1 MRSLRLL
8 LMLCCCLI
16 LLAPLAAA
24 GQAESS
30 AAAVRE
36 ELRQRLEATSLPEA
50 LTIRRISL
58 SSADLITP
66 YYQQHLYQAAWIEES
81 GLPGASAAELLVAI
95 TAVADEGL
103 VPEQYHLKALRA
115 LASILAAKPS
125 PTLAADLDL
134 LLSDAFLLLGSHLLN
149 GRVNPQTGEPLE
161 GVAVNQEELL
171 DALNRVVTGD
181 DEVQTVLEELL
192 PHQAG
197 YRDLRA
203 ALGAYRLLADQGGWP
218 MLPGGPNLRLGDS
231 DHRVA
236 ALRLRLSYTGDLEE
250 AATQGDKFDD
260 ALLASVLAFQ
270 QRHGLNP
277 DGVVGPKTL
286 AALNVP
292 AAERVRQIELNL
304 ERWRW
309 MPGDLGRRHLLVNN
323 AAFKLALLEN
333 DEEILTMR
341 VVVGTPYR
349 RTPDFSGLITYLVLN
364 PYWEIPPS
372 ITVQDILPEV
382 RQDPAYLEQL
392 GIRVIQG
399 WGAEARIID
408 PTSIN
413 WQRLR
418 PEAASFPYRLRQD
431 PGPVNALGRIKFM
444 FPNVHNVYL
453 HDTPAR
459 ELFSRVTRTFS
470 SGCIRLEKP
479 LELAGL
485 LLPGTPLETVE
496 GLEEAL
502 REGITHTAHL
512 PEPLPVH
519 LVYRTAW
526 VEPNGSV
533 QFRDDIYGRDKL
545 LASALAGPPAS
556 NH

>member
-1 MRSLRLL
+1 
-8 LMLCCCLI
+8 MLCCCL
-16 LLAPLAAA
+16 LLLVPWAAA

-30 AAAVRE
+30 AAAIRE
-36 ELRQRLEATSLPEA
+36 ELRQRLEAASLPEA
-50 LTIRRISL
+50 LTIRRIPL
-58 SSADLITP
+58 SSADLIPP
-66 YYQQHLYQAAWIEES
+66 YYQQRLYQAAWIDQT
-81 GLPGASAAELLVAI
+81 GRPGASAVELLAAI
-95 TAVADEGL
+95 EAVAGEGL
-103 VPEQYHLKALRA
+103 VPEDYHLKALRA
-115 LASILAAKPS
+115 LASILAARPS

-149 GRVNPQTGEPLE
+149 GRVNPQTGEPVE
-161 GVAVNQEELL
+161 RVTGNQEELL
-171 DALNRVVTGD
+171 AALNQIVTGTA
-181 DEVQTVLEELL
+181 EVQTVLEELL
-192 PHQAG
+192 PRQAG
-197 YRDLRA
+197 YRDLRK
-203 ALGAYRLLADQGGWP
+203 ALGAYRLMADQGGWP
-218 MLPGGPNLRLGDS
+218 VLPGGPNLRRGDS
-231 DHRVA
+231 GSQVA
-236 ALRLRLSYTGDLEE
+236 ALRLRLGYTGELDE

-260 ALLASVLAFQ
+260 ALLAAVLAFQ
-270 QRHGLNP
+270 RRHGLDP

-309 MPGDLGRRHLLVNN
+309 MPEDLGRRHLLVNN
-323 AAFKLALLEN
+323 AAFQLVLLED

-372 ITVQDILPEV
+372 ITVQDILPEIQ
-382 RQDPAYLEQL
+382 RDPAYLEQL
-392 GIRVIQG
+392 GIKVIQG
-399 WGAEARIID
+399 WGAEARIVD
-408 PTSIN
+408 PASIN

-418 PEAASFPYRLRQD
+418 PVAESFPYRLRQD

-459 ELFSRVTRTFS
+459 ALFNRVTRTFS

-479 LELAGL
+479 LELAAL

-502 REGITHTAHL
+502 REGITQTIYL
-512 PEPLPVH
+512 PEPIPVH

-526 VEPNGSV
+526 AEPKGSV
-533 QFRDDIYGRDKL
+533 QFRNDIYGRDIL
-545 LASALAGPPAS
+545 LTSALAGPPTSAP
-556 NH
+556 

>member
-1 MRSLRLL
+1 
-8 LMLCCCLI
+8 MLCCCLL
-16 LLAPLAAA
+16 LLASLAAA
-24 GQAESS
+24 DHAESS
-30 AAAVRE
+30 AAAIRE
-36 ELRQRLEATSLPEA
+36 ELRQRLEAASLPEA
-50 LTIRRISL
+50 LTIRRIPL
-58 SSADLITP
+58 SSADLIPP
-66 YYQQHLYQAAWIEES
+66 YYQQRLYQAAWIDET
-81 GLPGASAAELLVAI
+81 GRPGTSAVELLAAI
-95 TAVADEGL
+95 EAVAGEGL

-115 LASILAAKPS
+115 LASILAVKPS

-149 GRVNPQTGEPLE
+149 GRVNPQTGKPVE
-161 GVAVNQEELL
+161 GVAGSQKELL
-171 DALNRVVTGD
+171 GALNKLVTGAA
-181 DEVQTVLEELL
+181 EVQTVLEELL
-192 PHQAG
+192 PRQAG
-197 YRDLRA
+197 YRDLRT
-203 ALGAYRLLADQGGWP
+203 ALGTYRLLADQSGWP
-218 MLPGGPNLRLGDS
+218 ALPGGQNLRRGDS
-231 DHRVA
+231 GGRVA
-236 ALRLRLSYTGDLEE
+236 ALRLRLRYTGELDE

-260 ALLASVLAFQ
+260 ALLAAVLAFQ
-270 QRHGLNP
+270 QRHGLDP

-309 MPGDLGRRHLLVNN
+309 MPEDLGRRHLIVNN
-323 AAFKLALLEN
+323 AAFQLVLLED

-372 ITVQDILPEV
+372 ITVQDIMPEI
-382 RQDPAYLEQL
+382 QHDPAYLEQL
-392 GIRVIQG
+392 GIKVIQG
-399 WGAEARIID
+399 WGAEARIVD
-408 PTSIN
+408 PASIN

-418 PEAASFPYRLRQD
+418 PAAESFPYRLRQD

-459 ELFSRVTRTFS
+459 ALFSRVTRTFS

-479 LELAGL
+479 LELAAL

-502 REGITHTAHL
+502 REGSTQTIHL
-512 PEPLPVH
+512 LEPIPVH

-526 VEPNGSV
+526 TEPNGSV
-533 QFRDDIYGRDKL
+533 QFRNDIYGRDSL

-556 NH
+556 NR